1 MKNFIQDSRS
11 YISNGAIATSVV
23 IAAVADVVADIIA
36 QNGFKNNLW
45 NGLSQIGMVDYYVVT
60 SL

>member
-45 NGLSQIGMVDYYVVT
+45 NGLSQNGMVDYYVVT